1 MTILN
6 LKLTIVSVTLF
17 LSGMA
22 YSQTQPEL
30 PTTSTSVS
38 TPSTTPRVQC
48 PKVYFNDQPPLTS
61 TSATVT
67 MGGSTDCINQEA
79 GAWTNVAGLQ
89 TTVFV
94 PLCPDDH
101 PYMGSITEQGGGV
114 FLAGFAASMNV
125 SCCAIPNPPVRIVSD
140 HTTWIDGTVCH

>member
-22 YSQTQPEL
+22 YAQTLPEL
-30 PTTSTSVS
+30 PTQSTSVS
-38 TPSTTPRVQC
+38 TPSTTPRVKC
-48 PKVYFNDQPPLTS
+48 PAIYFNDQPALTS
-61 TSATVT
+61 TSVTVT
-67 MGGSTDCINQEA
+67 MGGSTNCISQEA
-79 GAWTNVAGLQ
+79 GAWTIVGGAQ

-101 PYMGSITEQGGGV
+101 PYMGGITEQGGGV
-114 FLAGFAASMNV
+114 FLYGFAANMSV

-140 HTTWIDGTVCH
+140 HTSWINGTVCP